1 MKRNQLLFRIFIG
14 VPVIIILAV
23 LVFFD
28 PPQIPLPYSNPIVI
42 SENVNPELFVD
53 PSKLDSAF
61 TERKIFENN
70 LISQLWKDI
79 LWDGTKEDNNTK
91 LSNEFQSCGYQVL
104 NIEYIIVSQENS

>member
-1 MKRNQLLFRIFIG
+1 MKRNQLLFRLFIG

-70 LISQLWKDI
+70 FISQLWKEI
-79 LWDGTKEDNNTK
+79 LWDTKEDNNTK